1 MDLALVQRNILTAL
15 INLHRENRQAIK
27 SEEIAELMDRNPG
40 TIRNQMQS
48 LKALTL
54 VGAVPGRHGGYR
66 VTGEA
71 YEALNQTMTRLI
83 IEVMAKISV
92 PRIRVKKIARRAIRI
107 SPKTSL
113 QEAAK
118 ILINNG
124 VQEALVEDKYHGL
137 ISMADINKAVAEGRT
152 GLDVCEIM
160 RRGFPTINSEEPI
173 YEAIKMQGKMGASC

>member
-83 IEVMAKISV
+83 IEVMANISV

-113 QEAAK
+113 
-118 ILINNG
+118 
-124 VQEALVEDKYHGL
+124 QEALVEDKYHGL

-160 RRGFPTINSEEPI
+160 RRSFPTINSEEPI

>member
-1 MDLALVQRNILTAL
+1 
-15 INLHRENRQAIK
+15 
-27 SEEIAELMDRNPG
+27 
-40 TIRNQMQS
+40 
-48 LKALTL
+48 
-54 VGAVPGRHGGYR
+54 
-66 VTGEA
+66 
-71 YEALNQTMTRLI
+71 MTRLI

-160 RRGFPTINSEEPI
+160 RRGFPINSEEPI